1 MSAFFSFWI
10 AAPPAAIVLIAALLL
25 DFWIADPW
33 SWYHPVQAMGWAIGK
48 GKDIILAL
56 KLSPWMQQLGGGLLT
71 LLLLV
76 GSYSYAAGVIAI
88 AHRIHPWAGLTT
100 HAVLLAS
107 CLGARSLRLAAL
119 SVVGPL
125 KDEDLSR
132 ARHLLSRY
140 VGRDTDALDAPEI
153 CRAAIETV
161 AENTPDGATAPLFY
175 GLIGGAPLAFA
186 YKALSTLDS
195 MVGYRREPFTH
206 LGRIPARL
214 EDAVTWLPCRL
225 TVLTLALWSDRP
237 FDYLRNCRRDATQ
250 DPSPNSGWSEAAF
263 AWKLGVRLGGT
274 NKYQGTIKI
283 KPFLGQAKQ
292 SLTTQTIINSTKWL
306 RRVMVIWT
314 LVATCAYYLNFLL
327 SNSNLIRK
335 IF

>member
-1 MSAFFSFWI
+1 MLALLTFWI
-10 AAPPAAIVLIAALLL
+10 PAPPAAIVVVAALLL

-48 GKDIILAL
+48 GKDILLAFQ
-56 KLSPWMQQLGGGLLT
+56 LSPWQQQVGGGLLT

-76 GSYSYAAGVIAI
+76 GSYSYAAGAIAI
-88 AHRIHPWAGLTT
+88 AHHIHPWAGLAT

-107 CLGARSLRLAAL
+107 CLGARSLRRSAL
-119 SVVGPL
+119 SVVEPL
-125 KDEDLSR
+125 REGNLPR
-132 ARHLLSRY
+132 ARQLLSRY
-140 VGRDTDALDAPEI
+140 VGRDTDTLETSEI

-195 MVGYRREPFTH
+195 MIGYRREPYIH

-214 EDAVTWLPCRL
+214 EDIVTWLPCRL
-225 TVLTLALWSDRP
+225 TVLTLSLWSKRP
-237 FDYLRNCRRDATQ
+237 FDYLRKCRQDATQ

-263 AWKLGVRLGGT
+263 AWLLQVRLGGT
-274 NKYQGTIKI
+274 NVYQGVAKI
-283 KPFLGQAKQ
+283 KPFLGQAIEPLAPKTVL
-292 SLTTQTIINSTKWL
+292 SSSTWL
-306 RRVMVIWT
+306 RRVMVMWVVVVL
-314 LVATCAYYLNFLL
+314 LVYWLNWLG
-327 SNSNLIRK
+327 RQ
-335 IF
+335 